1 MISAANNIMSW
12 LERGLRMGTDISYAM
27 TKRQEG
33 ALKRCEGCGQMILER
48 GIPVP
53 PAKKNKWSFLDSM
66 EVGDS
71 LMVTTSRDFEN
82 ARTAM
87 RQRKM
92 RYRSLKD
99 PAGTGWRLW
108 RIK

>member
-1 MISAANNIMSW
+1 VTSAARSILSW

-27 TKRQEG
+27 TSKEG
-33 ALKRCEGCGQMILER
+33 VLKKCGECGQMILEK

-53 PAKKNKWSFLDSM
+53 PARKNKWSFLDSM

-71 LMVTTSRDFEN
+71 LMVTTARDFEN
-82 ARTAM
+82 VRTAM

-99 PAGTGWRLW
+99 PSGTSWRLW
-108 RIK
+108 RIR